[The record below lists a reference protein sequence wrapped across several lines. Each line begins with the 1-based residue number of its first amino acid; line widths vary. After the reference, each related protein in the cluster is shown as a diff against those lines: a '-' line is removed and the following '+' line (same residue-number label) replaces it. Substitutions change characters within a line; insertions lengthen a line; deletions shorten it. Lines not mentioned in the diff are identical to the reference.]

1 MDAVARVE
9 SVGLPLTLPH
19 ERFVGDR
26 PMVHSCLL
34 PAWAN
39 QVGHTDKPARLT
51 PGCWR
56 WRSASHIWL
65 GESAAGFIN
74 GTPPMSRKGANVQ
87 SRIPEERGHGAGR
100 SPVHLGPRGRRSR
113 NALACCHVLARRA
126 GGAGL
131 SHAAGTP
138 GVAPLG
144 SARAVRWRAPRWRRL
159 GPARSVV
166 ERKEQARRM
175 SRQRGVSST
184 DRGPRAEA
192 RAEHGWLAAGS
203 SSVQQ
208 PALRDFGLARPRFS
222 PAPTASR
229 PGVRPAGTRASAS
242 VT

>member
-1 MDAVARVE
+1 M
-9 SVGLPLTLPH
+9 PH

-87 SRIPEERGHGAGR
+87 SRISEERGHGAGR
-100 SPVHLGPRGRRSR
+100 SPVHFGAARAAIEER
-113 NALACCHVLARRA
+113 ACCHVLARRA

-144 SARAVRWRAPRWRRL
+144 SARAVRRRAPRWRRL

-208 PALRDFGLARPRFS
+208 PALRDFGLALAALFT
-222 PAPTASR
+222 APTASR